1 MICICLFNELIMC
14 FQGPWGIALFA
25 NVLWL
30 WFLPL
35 QCIPALTILPRMLS
49 NCSATLLCSVTDGWV
64 PPVLEVMDV
73 MGTTCPEGDG
83 FGGYYLSCNAQKAE
97 DLSSLFYTSTFSF
110 APLSSPHSLV
120 LAAGTSS
127 VSPPGDTFSVPMC
140 GAGAGSW
147 HVGTWAHLVDAGTS
161 DTSRTNMMW
170 ELNAIYPF
178 P

>member
-1 MICICLFNELIMC
+1 MFSRALGHCIVCKC
-14 FQGPWGIALFA
+14 ALA
-25 NVLWL
+25 VVSSITVHPSSDHSTTHAVKL
-30 WFLPL
+30 
-35 QCIPALTILPRMLS
+35 LS
-49 NCSATLLCSVTDGWV
+49 NTAVQRDGWV
-64 PPVLEVMDV
+64 
-73 MGTTCPEGDG
+73 GTTCPGGDG

-178 P
+178 PQTPLAVLAVCPSL